1 MTGITTDQI
10 TETRTILENA
20 KSISII
26 LGSNPTLDAV
36 ASSLA
41 FYLSLSL
48 AGKQV
53 SVSCPT
59 EMTVELSRLVGVD
72 KISPSLGNAE
82 GKNLVISFPY
92 QEGSIEKVSYNI
104 ENDTFNLVIEPRE
117 GYPSITAEMM
127 RYASSGGA
135 TDAIISIGVEKLT
148 DLNSLYTQNQQLFTD
163 KPIVNVDIQP
173 QNARFGK
180 TNIID
185 PSQSLSELT
194 VNMLSQLALTIDAD
208 TATNLLA
215 GITQASQNF
224 TGPNTSA
231 ATFEAAAIC
240 LRHQARKTQVEKLN
254 RVSSTAPFGIPQQEK
269 TAPTAP
275 FSAQQ
280 LPKMPKPV
288 SPRPFGQQAFNASPR
303 QSQMPRNQ
311 QPMPQQVI
319 KPQAKPTV
327 PANYTPPLR
336 ENPNPETP
344 PDWLKPKIYRGST
357 LL

>member
-1 MTGITTDQI
+1 MAVISSDQI

-20 KSISII
+20 KSIAIV

-36 ASSLA
+36 AASLA

-53 SVSCPT
+53 SVSCPS

-72 KISPSLGNAE
+72 KISQALGSTQ

-117 GYPSITAEMM
+117 GYPSITPEMM
-127 RYASSGGA
+127 RYSSSGGA
-135 TDAIISIGVEKLT
+135 TDAIISIGVQKLT

-163 KPIVNVDIQP
+163 KPIVNVDIHA
-173 QNARFGK
+173 QNSNFGK

-185 PSQSLSELT
+185 SSQSSLSELS

-215 GITQASQNF
+215 GITSGSNNF
-224 TGPNTSA
+224 LGANSSA

-240 LRHQARKTQVEKLN
+240 LRNGARKIQVERPGFSAAQFGNSQQGKP
-254 RVSSTAPFGIPQQEK
+254 SPITPFP
-269 TAPTAP
+269 
-275 FSAQQ
+275 AQQ
-280 LPKMPKPV
+280 LPRMQKPA
-288 SPRPFGQQAFNASPR
+288 SPRPFGQPAFGINQKQNQPQR
-303 QSQMPRNQ
+303 IQ
-311 QPMPQQVI
+311 QPMPQQVN
-319 KPQAKPTV
+319 KPQPKPAI
-327 PANYTPPLR
+327 PQNYAPPPR
-336 ENPNPETP
+336 ESTNPETP